1 MAKTERAVAP
11 VVQDQSV
18 LHVNRVEEIRAK
30 ADRDCD
36 ESGHRSGRSISK
48 NLAAVQDGGVQESQ
62 IVRRRE
68 EGVRVV
74 VTAHPPHH
82 RLRMVERQTDAEDVL
97 FGRRTLE
104 PTLHVWDVIQVDVQ
118 SRLESAPTEEI

>member
-18 LHVNRVEEIRAK
+18 LHVNRVEEIRTK

-36 ESGHRSGRSISK
+36 EGGHRSGRSISK
-48 NLAAVQDGGVQESQ
+48 NLAEVQDGGVQESQ

-68 EGVRVV
+68 EGVSVV
-74 VTAHPPHH
+74 VGAHPPHH
-82 RLRMVERQTDAEDVL
+82 GLWMVERQTDAGDRSEEQTSALQSPMYLVCRL
-97 FGRRTLE
+97 LLE
-104 PTLHVWDVIQVDVQ
+104 
-118 SRLESAPTEEI
+118 